1 MELAWLRDTRS
12 AQFLVNT
19 DESIS
24 VLPDGTVLF
33 ISGNTWR
40 SRAAR
45 KSRFLRRLHIFQDFK
60 YVFTKVLGGPDFLRP
75 IAVFGE
81 VFNGV
86 EDIVLVEVVKQKIIF
101 IARSGWV
108 PLLPS
113 KPTLSGR
120 EVGFFLAGRIRKELP
135 ARVTREHSP
144 PTSANLKVRRGRLRD
159 NWRAQSRSMLLRE
172 CRLGP
177 HANGPYRPPVSK
189 T

>member
-86 EDIVLVEVVKQKIIF
+86 EDIVLVEVVEEEIKIIF
-101 IARSGWV
+101 IARSAWV
-108 PLLPS
+108 PLLPRE
-113 KPTLSGR
+113 PTLLGR
-120 EVGFFLAGRIRKELP
+120 EVGFFFYRGGI
-135 ARVTREHSP
+135 VGP
-144 PTSANLKVRRGRLRD
+144 PKASFGNLSL
-159 NWRAQSRSMLLRE
+159 
-172 CRLGP
+172 
-177 HANGPYRPPVSK
+177 
-189 T
+189 